1 MTTDDRL
8 KRLEIQVRR
17 MRWVIIVLLM
27 IAAGAAIFS
36 VTQREDVPQVIRA
49 NSFEVI
55 GDNGRVAAKM
65 GHAVNNGGVW
75 VFNDQGHSAVFLTT
89 DEFGA
94 GSLATF
100 NGKDPRKPEGTVLF
114 TLTSDQASHAVM
126 RILHEQGYGL
136 LLEGDDGTGA
146 GGRIETLN
154 KEATV
159 VDAWP

>member
-1 MTTDDRL
+1 MTIEDRL

-17 MRWVIIVLLM
+17 MRWVIIVLLL
-27 IAAGAAIFS
+27 IGAGAVIFS
-36 VTQREDVPQVIRA
+36 VMQREDVPQVIRA
-49 NSFEVI
+49 HSFEVI

-65 GHAVNNGGVW
+65 GHQVSNGGVW
-75 VFNDQGHSAVFLTT
+75 VFNDQGYSAAFLTT

-94 GSLATF
+94 GSVTTF
-100 NGKDPRKPEGTVLF
+100 NGKDPRKAQGTVLF
-114 TLTSDQASHAVM
+114 TLASDEASHAVM

-154 KEATV
+154 NEASV
-159 VDAWP
+159 VVAWP

>member
-1 MTTDDRL
+1 MTTEDRL
-8 KRLEIQVRR
+8 RRLEIQVRR

-27 IAAGAAIFS
+27 IGAGAVIFS

-49 NSFEVI
+49 QSFEVI

-65 GHAVNNGGVW
+65 GHQASNGGVW
-75 VFNDQGHSAVFLTT
+75 VFNDQGYSAAFLTT

-94 GSLATF
+94 GSVTTF
-100 NGKDPRKPEGTVLF
+100 NGKDPRKPQGTVLF
-114 TLTSDQASHAVM
+114 TLASDEASHAVM
-126 RILHEQGYGL
+126 RILHEKGNGL

-154 KEATV
+154 NEASV
-159 VDAWP
+159 VVAWP

>member
-1 MTTDDRL
+1 MTTEDRL
-8 KRLEIQVRR
+8 RRLEIQIRR

-27 IAAGAAIFS
+27 IGAGVVIFS
-36 VTQREDVPQVIRA
+36 VTQREDLPQVIRA
-49 NSFEVI
+49 HSFEVI

-65 GHAVNNGGVW
+65 GHQVSNGGVW
-75 VFNDQGHSAVFLTT
+75 VFNDQGYSAAFLTT

-94 GSLATF
+94 GSVAIF
-100 NGKDPRKPEGTVLF
+100 NGKDPRKPQGTVLF
-114 TLTSDQASHAVM
+114 TLASDEASHAVM

>member
-1 MTTDDRL
+1 MTTEDRL

-27 IAAGAAIFS
+27 IGAGAVIFA
-36 VTQREDVPQVIRA
+36 VTQREDLPQVIRA
-49 NSFEVI
+49 HSFEVI

-65 GHAVNNGGVW
+65 GHQVSNGGVW
-75 VFNDQGHSAVFLTT
+75 VFNDQGHSVAFLTT

-114 TLTSDQASHAVM
+114 TLTSDDASHAVM
-126 RILHEQGYGL
+126 RILHEKGYGL

-154 KEATV
+154 KEATMV
-159 VDAWP
+159 VAWP

>member
-1 MTTDDRL
+1 MTTEDRL

-17 MRWVIIVLLM
+17 MRWVIILLLM
-27 IAAGAAIFS
+27 IGAGAVIFL

-49 NSFEVI
+49 HSFEVI

-65 GHAVNNGGVW
+65 GHQVSNGGVW
-75 VFNDQGHSAVFLTT
+75 VFNEHGYSAAFLTT

-94 GSLATF
+94 GSVATF
-100 NGKDPRKPEGTVLF
+100 NGKDPRKPEGAVLF
-114 TLTSDQASHAVM
+114 TLASDEASYAVM
-126 RILHEQGYGL
+126 KILHEQGYGL

-154 KEATV
+154 NEAAV
-159 VDAWP
+159 VVAWP

>member
-1 MTTDDRL
+1 MDLQQRL
-8 KRLEIQVRR
+8 RRVEVQVKRI
-17 MRWVIIVLLM
+17 RWVALVLLV
-27 IAAGAAIFS
+27 IASSAVIYI
-36 VTQREDVPQVIRA
+36 VMQREDVPQIVRA
-49 NSFEVI
+49 HSFEVI

-75 VFNDQGHSAVFLTT
+75 IFNDQGHSAAFLTT

-94 GSLATF
+94 GSVATF

-114 TLTSDQASHAVM
+114 TLTSDQANHAVM

-136 LLEGDDGTGA
+136 LLEGDDGTGT

-154 KEATV
+154 EEATV
-159 VDAWP
+159 ADAWP